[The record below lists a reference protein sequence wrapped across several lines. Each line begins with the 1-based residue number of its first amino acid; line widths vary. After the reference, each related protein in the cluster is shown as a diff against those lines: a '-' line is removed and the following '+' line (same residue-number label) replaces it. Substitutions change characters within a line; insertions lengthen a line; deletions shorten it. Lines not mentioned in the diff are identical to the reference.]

1 MTPTILT
8 CNGTYFDFSAP
19 ERSAIDIKTIAHALA
34 HICRFTGHTQ
44 FFYSVAQHSVMVS
57 RLVPPQ
63 HALAG
68 LLHDATEAY
77 LGDVAAPLK
86 ALLPDYRAIEAR
98 VQAAVMRTFGLPEH
112 LPPEV
117 KDADTLALAIEQDA
131 LMPAHAD
138 VWPCEHHPDWQ
149 RTIGAHRVLPQQP
162 ILARKL
168 FLMRYMELTG
178 GKDDCE
184 VVSNI
189 GDSNGD
195 ECAATRCAIV
205 RAAAELGKIRSGT

>member
-1 MTPTILT
+1 MIPAILT
-8 CNGTYFDFSAP
+8 CNGSYFYFSEP
-19 ERSAIDIKTIAHALA
+19 EDSAIDIKTIAHALA
-34 HICRFTGHTQ
+34 NICRFTGHTQ

-138 VWPCEHHPDWQ
+138 VWPCEYHPGYARGVMVHH
-149 RTIGAHRVLPQQP
+149 VLPQQP

-178 GKDDCE
+178 GMSAVPCKDLVTDW
-184 VVSNI
+184 
-189 GDSNGD
+189 
-195 ECAATRCAIV
+195 
-205 RAAAELGKIRSGT
+205 AAA

>member
-8 CNGTYFDFSAP
+8 VSGTYFDFTAP

-34 HICRFTGHTQ
+34 NICRFTGHTQ

-77 LGDVAAPLK
+77 LGDVAAPLM

-98 VQAAVMRTFGLPEH
+98 VQAAVMHAFGLPEH

-138 VWPCEHHPDWQ
+138 LWPCERHPDYK
-149 RTIGAHRVLPQQP
+149 GSVAAHLVLPQQP
-162 ILARKL
+162 VLARKL
-168 FLMRYMELTG
+168 FLLRYMELTG
-178 GKDDCE
+178 GMSAVPCKDLVTDW
-184 VVSNI
+184 
-189 GDSNGD
+189 
-195 ECAATRCAIV
+195 
-205 RAAAELGKIRSGT
+205 AAA